1 MSIPAWQYKL
11 EDVEFKMRDKP
22 MLIIDWLLTHPSA
35 KEIPEGIRNARLAK
49 YGYKPALQEPKTV
62 VTEPEVVHEI
72 KTRTRN
78 PKIRPFDKQE
88 RQASVIRQK
97 ENRDE

>member
-1 MSIPAWQYKL
+1 MSIPAWQHKL

-35 KEIPEGIRNARLAK
+35 KEIPDDIRNARLAK
-49 YGYKPALQEPKTV
+49 YGYKPVLQEP
-62 VTEPEVVHEI
+62 EPEI

-88 RQASVIRQK
+88 RQASVIREK

>member
-35 KEIPEGIRNARLAK
+35 KEIPDDIRNARLAK
-49 YGYKPALQEPKTV
+49 YGYKQKPV
-62 VTEPEVVHEI
+62 VTEPEVVPEI

-88 RQASVIRQK
+88 RQASVIRR
-97 ENRDE
+97 NRNADE

>member
-35 KEIPEGIRNARLAK
+35 KEIPDDIRNARLAK
-49 YGYKPALQEPKTV
+49 YGYKPALQEPK
-62 VTEPEVVHEI
+62 PEVVPEI

-88 RQASVIRQK
+88 RQASVIRQR

>member
-22 MLIIDWLLTHPSA
+22 MLIIDWLLTHPVA
-35 KEIPEGIRNARLAK
+35 KEIPDDVRNARLAR
-49 YGYKPALQEPKTV
+49 YGYKPEPV
-62 VTEPEVVHEI
+62 VAEPDI

-78 PKIRPFDKQE
+78 PKIRPLDKQE
-88 RQASVIRQK
+88 RQASVNRGR
-97 ENRDE
+97 ENK

>member
-1 MSIPAWQYKL
+1 MKIPAWMYKL

-35 KEIPEGIRNARLAK
+35 KEIPEDIRNARLAK
-49 YGYKPALQEPKTV
+49 YGYKPA
-62 VTEPEVVHEI
+62 PEVVPEI

-78 PKIRPFDKQE
+78 LKIRPLNKEE
-88 RQASVIRQK
+88 RMASVIREK
-97 ENRDE
+97 RNADE

>member
-35 KEIPEGIRNARLAK
+35 KEIPEDIRQARLAK
-49 YGYKPALQEPKTV
+49 YGYKPKLEEPVLQERKPDV
-62 VTEPEVVHEI
+62 VPEI

-78 PKIRPFDKQE
+78 PSVRPFDKQE
-88 RQASVIRQK
+88 RRASVVREK
-97 ENRDE
+97 RNADE

>member
-35 KEIPEGIRNARLAK
+35 KEIPDNIRNARLAK
-49 YGYKPALQEPKTV
+49 YGYKPVLQEP
-62 VTEPEVVHEI
+62 EREI

-88 RQASVIRQK
+88 RQASVIRQR

>member
-35 KEIPEGIRNARLAK
+35 KEIPDNIRNARLAK
-49 YGYKPALQEPKTV
+49 YGYKPVLQEP
-62 VTEPEVVHEI
+62 EPEI
-72 KTRTRN
+72 KIRTRN

-88 RQASVIRQK
+88 RQASVIRQR